1 VTSLFEMAPMT
12 VNGVGLAL
20 GGRGPPP
27 SRACQAVSSILVVR
41 TRTVIHQSRPNTSR
55 SFRRTAFTVRD
66 RRPHGSEAFLGQ
78 SLRLCPFVA
87 QLFALKS
94 APSLRCR
101 SRLAG
106 LDPLAR
112 PPRTGVDQMDLRQQH
127 TTGRSQCGHET
138 AARRRVPRLADLGS
152 RRRSP
157 ATARHNPDT

>member
-1 VTSLFEMAPMT
+1 MSVFELAPMP

-27 SRACQAVSSILVVR
+27 SRACQAVSSILIVR
-41 TRTVIHQSRPNTSR
+41 TRTVIHQSRPSTSR

-66 RRPHGSEAFLGQ
+66 RPSRGSEAFLGQ
-78 SLRLCPFVA
+78 SLRLCPFFA
-87 QLFALKS
+87 KLFALKS

-112 PPRTGVDQMDLRQQH
+112 PPRTGVDQIDLHQQH
-127 TTGRSQCGHET
+127 TTGRSQCGNDT
-138 AARRRVPRLADLGS
+138 AARRVARLADLGI